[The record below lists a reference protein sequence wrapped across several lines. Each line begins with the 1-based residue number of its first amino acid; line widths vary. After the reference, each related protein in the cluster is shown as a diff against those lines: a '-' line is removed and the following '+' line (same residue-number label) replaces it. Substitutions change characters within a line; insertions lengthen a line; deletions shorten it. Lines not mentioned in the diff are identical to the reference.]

1 MLTFNCPRWTSN
13 SLLQEVLIRNKTSFK
28 TDLLSRYDKFYKSQ
42 RTSFSQE
49 VRVFLLFLYT
59 TTSNN
64 MKVMM
69 VQLETDVRTVSAG
82 KLKPRLHT
90 NPLVGILYFL
100 YTIKISAAQ
109 NLTPD
114 IVNIFHSLIHKALLK
129 YRIGLYI

>member
-82 KLKPRLHT
+82 KLKPELHT
-90 NPLVGILYFL
+90 NPLVDIPPPNKWKMTEQYFCISFTPSRFPLRKTLNQIL
-100 YTIKISAAQ
+100 
-109 NLTPD
+109 
-114 IVNIFHSLIHKALLK
+114 
-129 YRIGLYI
+129 